1 MENLTGQTG
10 IVLPSHNPQFDG
22 PRGLAILTV
31 FIFRSKFNLD
41 LPHGNV
47 LQYAR
52 YGSSHILKVEIGN
65 CSSGCAA

>member
-1 MENLTGQTG
+1 MENLIGQTG
-10 IVLPSHNPQFDG
+10 IALPSHIPQFDG

-31 FIFRSKFNLD
+31 FMFHSKFNLD

-52 YGSSHILKVEIGN
+52 YASSQILKVEIGN
-65 CSSGCAA
+65 CSSGWAA